1 MSLQVWLPLGTSLGI
16 SNDYDTTIYR
26 ESDNSLWL
34 RIFHHNN
41 PTNNGLFAST
51 DDFTK
56 PIYKNANKWSN
67 LQLLNQINSWEL
79 MVKQKA
85 TSSSS
90 EMKYRWIQLV
100 NPYTATYN
108 DVTSN
113 SVIKITVPSD
123 ATSATGG
130 MYHIGS
136 STYFCITNGA
146 NGNWFGA
153 IGAWTTYNNGIPGYP
168 NTSVTTGYLDL
179 YMRIDEKYLRK
190 L

>member
-56 PIYKNANKWSN
+56 PIYKNADKWSN

-90 EMKYRWIQLV
+90 EMKYRWIQLHRK
-100 NPYTATYN
+100 NH
-108 DVTSN
+108 S
-113 SVIKITVPSD
+113 
-123 ATSATGG
+123 
-130 MYHIGS
+130 
-136 STYFCITNGA
+136 
-146 NGNWFGA
+146 
-153 IGAWTTYNNGIPGYP
+153 
-168 NTSVTTGYLDL
+168 LD
-179 YMRIDEKYLRK
+179 
-190 L
+190 